1 MKWYAFLNLSHSC
14 ILFILIK
21 SQLFI
26 YVLFNIF
33 QFDINLLKPIVESSN
48 VGYVG
53 FRVLLFGE
61 NPWSCDCE
69 HVNEIQ
75 QFLWHYKD
83 KVPDAEE
90 LSCDDDQVSS
100 SVV

>member
-1 MKWYAFLNLSHSC
+1 MLT
-14 ILFILIK
+14 
-21 SQLFI
+21 
-26 YVLFNIF
+26 F

-100 SVV
+100 NGSGCRNRIIGYPESNEK